1 MLKSIN
7 KIQFFLRNLFILM
20 LILLLSGYSFTQ
32 EISNDFLKEI
42 TSEQADAIKQK
53 FSDTSDENFRL
64 FDETTEESL
73 KDNSS
78 ISDPNLSSSKKF
90 GYDFFSSAP
99 TSTIATGDLPF
110 PNEYK
115 ISLKDQL
122 TIFLSGT
129 RNSKFDVN
137 VNLDGTIL
145 IPEIGS
151 VFAVGKTFGEL
162 KEVISNLVANSYVGT
177 SVNVSLK
184 NLSAKKITIVGAV
197 QTPGTYLVN
206 PFSTISSSLAYSGGI
221 SEVGTLRK
229 IKLIRSNGDI
239 FYFDLYQLLINGDRS
254 GDLTIESGDVILIN
268 PAEKFVL
275 LTGAIKRNATYEILP
290 NENLN
295 DLISFGLGFEE
306 TSNKTNINLSIFD
319 PESTLYVEKNVSDL
333 SVNLKNVVSVD
344 VQNYVTKG
352 SFNINVTGAVKE
364 PGFYELSSNE
374 NLENLIENLKF
385 VNVYPW
391 LAVLEQ
397 FDENNLI
404 KTSFIFSLKDP
415 DSYKSIKLLPNSKV
429 YFANIFN
436 REFEVSEE
444 SQTLINDYQLILSH
458 KQGDFNLPVIGK
470 FSVKEF
476 IDLLGLD
483 MSDVNKEATY
493 ISPLEDIVIKDNYQ
507 NMSFTAKKYNTVSFR
522 SQVNDL
528 IQVNVSGAVD
538 FPGLYSLESNSTLE
552 DLYDLIGRFK
562 PEAFTNGIVF
572 TRESVR
578 EQQLKSIEKSK
589 RDLNEAIIVSNQKGD
604 NIVDMNIIEALSQ
617 SIDSENLGRIAGDF
631 SPESER
637 INKMGLRNGD
647 AIFVP
652 KNPNTINVLGEVLN
666 PISFEFSKRETVYSA
681 ISAAGGFRDFADKNK
696 IYVIKA
702 NGLVKK
708 QKRSNTLKVFSLG
721 IFPRNLRLEPG
732 DTIIV
737 PRKIIVNNPGI
748 DFLIPVTQVLSDL
761 AFSAAAIDSLRD

>member
-1 MLKSIN
+1 M
-7 KIQFFLRNLFILM
+7 
-20 LILLLSGYSFTQ
+20 
-32 EISNDFLKEI
+32 
-42 TSEQADAIKQK
+42 
-53 FSDTSDENFRL
+53 
-64 FDETTEESL
+64 
-73 KDNSS
+73 
-78 ISDPNLSSSKKF
+78 KK
-90 GYDFFSSAP
+90 
-99 TSTIATGDLPF
+99 
-110 PNEYK
+110 
-115 ISLKDQL
+115 
-122 TIFLSGT
+122 
-129 RNSKFDVN
+129 
-137 VNLDGTIL
+137 
-145 IPEIGS
+145 
-151 VFAVGKTFGEL
+151 
-162 KEVISNLVANSYVGT
+162 
-177 SVNVSLK
+177 
-184 NLSAKKITIVGAV
+184 
-197 QTPGTYLVN
+197 
-206 PFSTISSSLAYSGGI
+206 
-221 SEVGTLRK
+221 
-229 IKLIRSNGDI
+229 
-239 FYFDLYQLLINGDRS
+239 
-254 GDLTIESGDVILIN
+254 
-268 PAEKFVL
+268 
-275 LTGAIKRNATYEILP
+275 
-290 NENLN
+290 
-295 DLISFGLGFEE
+295 
-306 TSNKTNINLSIFD
+306 
-319 PESTLYVEKNVSDL
+319 
-333 SVNLKNVVSVD
+333 
-344 VQNYVTKG
+344 YVTKG

-364 PGFYELSSNE
+364 PGFYELSRNE

-415 DSYKSIKLLPNSKV
+415 DTYKSIKLLPNSKV
-429 YFANIFN
+429 YFANVFN
-436 REFEVSEE
+436 REFEVTKE
-444 SQTLINDYQLILSH
+444 SQTLINDYQLNLSH

-538 FPGLYSLESNSTLE
+538 FPGLYSLESNSTLD

-647 AIFVP
+647 TIFVP
-652 KNPNTINVLGEVLN
+652 KNPNTISVLGEVLN

-708 QKRSNTLKVFSLG
+708 QKRNNTLKVFSLG

-748 DFLIPVTQVLSDL
+748 DFLLPVTQVLSDL

>member
-1 MLKSIN
+1 MLKSVH
-7 KIQFFLRNLFILM
+7 KIQFFFRNLFFLK
-20 LILLLSGYSFTQ
+20 LVFLLTNYVFTQ
-32 EISNDFLKEI
+32 DINTDFIQEI
-42 TSEQADAIKQK
+42 TSDQADVIKQE
-53 FSDTSDENFRL
+53 FSNTSNESLNL
-64 FDETTEESL
+64 FNESPEESL

-78 ISDPNLSSSKKF
+78 TSDPNLSSSRKF
-90 GYDFFSSAP
+90 GYDFFSSVP

-115 ISLKDQL
+115 ISLRDQL

-177 SVNVSLK
+177 SVNISLK

-197 QTPGTYLVN
+197 KTPGTYLVN

-221 SEVGTLRK
+221 SEIGTLRK

-239 FYFDLYQLLINGDRS
+239 FYFDLYQLLINGDRTD
-254 GDLTIESGDVILIN
+254 DLTIESGDVILIN

-290 NENLN
+290 GENLN
-295 DLISFGLGFEE
+295 DLINFGLGFEG
-306 TSNKTNINLSIFD
+306 TSNKTNINLSVFD
-319 PESTLYVEKNVSDL
+319 AESSLYIEKNVNDL
-333 SVNLKNVVSVD
+333 LTSLKNVVSVD
-344 VQNYVTKG
+344 VQYYVTKG
-352 SFNINVTGAVKE
+352 SFNINVAGAIKE

-374 NLENLIENLKF
+374 NLEDLIKNLEF

-404 KTSFIFSLKDP
+404 KTSYIFSLKDP
-415 DSYKSIKLLPNSKV
+415 DTYKSIQLLPNSRV
-429 YFANIFN
+429 YFANVFN
-436 REFEVSEE
+436 RQFEVTKET
-444 SQTLINDYQLILSH
+444 QTLINDYQLILSH
-458 KQGDFNLPVIGK
+458 KQGEFGLPVIGK

-476 IDLLGLD
+476 VELLGLD
-483 MSDVNKEATY
+483 MSDVKEEATY

-507 NMSFTAKKYNTVSFR
+507 NMSFAAKKYNTVSFR
-522 SQVNDL
+522 SLINDL

-538 FPGLYSLESNSTLE
+538 FPGIYSLESNSTLE
-552 DLYDLIGRFK
+552 DLYNLIGRFK
-562 PEAFTNGIVF
+562 PEAFTDGIVF

-578 EQQLKSIEKSK
+578 EQQLRSIEKSK
-589 RDLNEAIIVSNQKGD
+589 RDLNEAIMVSNQRGD
-604 NIVDMNIIEALSQ
+604 NIVDMNIIGALSQ

-631 SPESER
+631 SPKSKK

-647 AIFVP
+647 TIFIP
-652 KNPNTINVLGEVLN
+652 KNPNTISVLGEVLN
-666 PISFEFSKRETVYSA
+666 PISFEFSKGETVYSA
-681 ISAAGGFRDFADKNK
+681 ISSAGGFRDFADRNK

-702 NGLVKK
+702 SGLVKK
-708 QKRSNTLKVFSLG
+708 QKRSNALKVFSLG

-732 DTIIV
+732 DTIVV

-748 DFLIPVTQVLSDL
+748 DFLLPVTQILSDL

>member
-7 KIQFFLRNLFILM
+7 KIQFFLRNLFVLK

-32 EISNDFLKEI
+32 EISTDFLKGI
-42 TSEQADAIKQK
+42 TSEQAETIKQK

-64 FDETTEESL
+64 SDETTEESL

-78 ISDPNLSSSKKF
+78 VSDPNLSSSKKF

-122 TIFLSGT
+122 TIFLSGA

-197 QTPGTYLVN
+197 KTPGTYLVN

-319 PESTLYVEKNVSDL
+319 PESTLYIEKNVNDL

-344 VQNYVTKG
+344 VKKYVTKG

-364 PGFYELSSNE
+364 PGFYELSRNE

-415 DSYKSIKLLPNSKV
+415 DTYKSIKLLPNSKV
-429 YFANIFN
+429 YFANVFN
-436 REFEVSEE
+436 REFEVTKE
-444 SQTLINDYQLILSH
+444 SQTLINDYQLNLSH

-538 FPGLYSLESNSTLE
+538 FPGLYSLESNSTLD

-631 SPESER
+631 SPESKR

-647 AIFVP
+647 TIFVP

-708 QKRSNTLKVFSLG
+708 QKRNNTLKVFSLG

-748 DFLIPVTQVLSDL
+748 DFLLPVTQVLSDL

>member
-7 KIQFFLRNLFILM
+7 KIQFFLRNLFVLK

-32 EISNDFLKEI
+32 EISTDFLKGI
-42 TSEQADAIKQK
+42 TSEQAETIKQK

-64 FDETTEESL
+64 SDETTEESL

-122 TIFLSGT
+122 TIFLSGA

-162 KEVISNLVANSYVGT
+162 KEVISNLVASSYVGT

-197 QTPGTYLVN
+197 KTPGTYLVN

-254 GDLTIESGDVILIN
+254 DDLTIESGDVILIN
-268 PAEKFVL
+268 PAEQFVL

-319 PESTLYVEKNVSDL
+319 PESTLYIEKNVNDL

-344 VQNYVTKG
+344 VKKYVTKG

-364 PGFYELSSNE
+364 PGFYELSRNE

-429 YFANIFN
+429 YFANVFN

-538 FPGLYSLESNSTLE
+538 FPGLYSLESNSTLD

-617 SIDSENLGRIAGDF
+617 SIDAENLGRIAGDF

-647 AIFVP
+647 TIFVP
-652 KNPNTINVLGEVLN
+652 KNPNTISVLGEVLN

-708 QKRSNTLKVFSLG
+708 QKRNNTLKVFSLG

-748 DFLIPVTQVLSDL
+748 DFLLPVTQVLSDL